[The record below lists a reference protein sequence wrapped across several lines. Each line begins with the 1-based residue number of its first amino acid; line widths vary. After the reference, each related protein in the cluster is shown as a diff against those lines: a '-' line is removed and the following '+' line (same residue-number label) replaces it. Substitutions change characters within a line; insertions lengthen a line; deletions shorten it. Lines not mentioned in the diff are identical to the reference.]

1 MDKYDI
7 GRTLSRTFNLMMTTL
22 GSVGLFLLIIQVV
35 SAVMQFALARPML
48 RQVTDAQAAGDPA
61 AGLALFSSG
70 TYLGITALS
79 MLLGSFAIA
88 GSLNGLIQTAWGK
101 PTSLQECFSA
111 GLAKMLPALGVY
123 VLWGLGVGLGSV
135 LLIVP
140 GLILV
145 TVWSVAMPAV
155 AGENRGV
162 FESFGRSRE
171 LTRGSRWQIFF
182 TLLLVVIA
190 MYAVIFVILGAI
202 FGVGMMQIAAK
213 MNSTIW
219 GALIS
224 VPIGWV
230 FGSLINALLASI
242 YVELVSVR
250 EGKPVSQLSGV
261 FE

>member
-1 MDKYDI
+1 MDTFNI
-7 GRTLSRTFNLMMTTL
+7 GRTLSRTLNLMMTTL
-22 GSVGLFLLIIQVV
+22 GSVGLFLLLVQVINAAGQYFI
-35 SAVMQFALARPML
+35 SGPML
-48 RQVTDAQAAGDPA
+48 RQFAKAQAAGDPA
-61 AGLALFSSG
+61 AGLSLFSSG
-70 TYLGITALS
+70 TYWGMMAFG
-79 MLLGSFAIA
+79 MVLGSFTIA
-88 GSLNGLIQTAWGK
+88 GSLHGLIQTAWGK
-101 PTSLQECFSA
+101 PSSLQDCVSA
-111 GLAKMLPALGVY
+111 GLSRMLPALAVY
-123 VLWGLGVGLGSV
+123 FLWFLGVSLASV
-135 LLIVP
+135 LLVVP
-140 GLILV
+140 GLILM
-145 TVWSVAMPAV
+145 TMWSVAMPAV
-155 AGENRGV
+155 VCENRGV

-190 MYAVIFVILGAI
+190 MYAVIFVVLDAIL
-202 FGVGMMQIAAK
+202 GVGMMEIAAK

-250 EGKPVSQLSGV
+250 EGKPVTQLSGV